1 MVEEIMKHV
10 PKDYAVLWLIM
21 ALAVVVGLVIFI
33 PKIWRGFNKMRGY
46 VNDLEA
52 ILESAKKNSKD
63 IDNLS
68 RKIEQDYK
76 RLNYLEEATRDQQDY
91 IDDSLHERELILK
104 SLLGVIRG
112 LQEIGANGPTKKA
125 EQEIEEYLIEK
136 AHKVKDEEV

>member
-33 PKIWRGFNKMRGY
+33 PKVWKGFNKMRGY

-52 ILESAKKNSKD
+52 ILESAKKNSRD

-68 RKIEQDYK
+68 RKIEQDYQ
-76 RLNYLEEATRDQQDY
+76 RLNYLEAATKDQQDY
-91 IDDSLHERELILK
+91 IDDSLRERELILK

-112 LQEIGANGPTKKA
+112 LQEIGANGPTKKS
-125 EQEIEEYLIEK
+125 EQEIEEYLLEK
-136 AHKVKDEEV
+136 AHKVKDEED